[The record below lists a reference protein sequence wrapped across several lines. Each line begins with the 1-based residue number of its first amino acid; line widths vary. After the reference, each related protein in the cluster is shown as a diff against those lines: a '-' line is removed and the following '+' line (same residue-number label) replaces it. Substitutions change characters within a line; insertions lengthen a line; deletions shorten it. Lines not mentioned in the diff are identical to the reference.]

1 MLKIK
6 QQSLAMT
13 VGKYHQSIFELD
25 GKKSLNKYKYKKFFL
40 GKKSVVTTKIFNQLR
55 KRTTN

>member
-6 QQSLAMT
+6 QQSLTMT

-25 GKKSLNKYKYKKFFL
+25 GKKSLNKYKYKKKF
-40 GKKSVVTTKIFNQLR
+40 GEKVCSNHKNI
-55 KRTTN
+55 